1 MESKDGANQQALKMM
16 LAGVLGQVGCVT
28 VIVIV
33 AVMGLGIWLDSVFN
47 TRPLIMIAGLLA
59 SVPFTIYLMVRIV
72 LSLAPKTQMTAHSQS
87 PAAPETTVE
96 KEEAQGGEYPG
107 DKT

>member
-1 MESKDGANQQALKMM
+1 MA

-28 VIVIV
+28 IIVI
-33 AVMGLGIWLDSVFN
+33 AAAMGLGIWLDTVFD
-47 TRPLIMIAGLLA
+47 TKPFIMIAGLMA
-59 SVPFTIYLMVRIV
+59 SIPVTIFLMARIV
-72 LSLAPKTQMTAHSQS
+72 LSFAPKAQMTTLSQS

-96 KEEAQGGEYPG
+96 KEETQGGEYPG